1 MAYKTRESDSI
12 AQAAKRLTG
21 LKAIDPTAQLELGNG
36 YSIPNYIEAIATVQK
51 QVDAYN
57 EGVKKLNGLKNATD
71 AAEKK
76 LDKYTSGML
85 TAVGQK
91 YNKDSTEYEQA
102 GGTRESA
109 RAHRVPKG
117 SKKKS
122 KPAE

>member
-21 LKAIDPTAQLELGNG
+21 LKAIDPTGQLELGNG
-36 YSIPNYIEAIATVQK
+36 YSIPNYIAAIAETMEE
-51 QVDAYN
+51 VDTYN
-57 EGVKKLNGLKNATD
+57 KAVKTLNGLKNAAD

-76 LDKYTSGML
+76 LDKYTSGIL

-91 YNKDSTEYEQA
+91 FTKDSTQYEQA

-109 RAHRVPKG
+109 RAHRTSKS
-117 SKKKS
+117 SKKKHS
-122 KPAE
+122 PAE